1 MSKPP
6 LRAYIVVEPEEGSK
20 QKKPF
25 WHDVGVAWP
34 HKKGGGAYVRFH
46 KGISVSGGFVLATP
60 KAAEKKAIA
69 PDGEAW
75 FMLSSSDS

>member
-46 KGISVSGGFVLATP
+46 KGISVSGDSVLATP
-60 KAAEKKAIA
+60 KAAEKKATD
-69 PDGEAW
+69 PDGGASFW
-75 FMLSSSDS
+75 LSDT